1 MAHLIKWD
9 VANNTSDLFFFFF
22 FYSCLRSVFK
32 TDSFYVLF
40 VQPEQRQSI
49 YPRQLSLNYE
59 EVNIKSIIK
68 KPVLN
73 HSSGVASGMEV
84 LVGPV
89 LCSKLNTYLMEM

>member
-1 MAHLIKWD
+1 MCYLCSQSRD
-9 VANNTSDLFFFFF
+9 SQST
-22 FYSCLRSVFK
+22 K
-32 TDSFYVLF
+32 TVNK
-40 VQPEQRQSI
+40 
-49 YPRQLSLNYE
+49 SLNYE
-59 EVNIKSIIK
+59 EVNIKSSIK